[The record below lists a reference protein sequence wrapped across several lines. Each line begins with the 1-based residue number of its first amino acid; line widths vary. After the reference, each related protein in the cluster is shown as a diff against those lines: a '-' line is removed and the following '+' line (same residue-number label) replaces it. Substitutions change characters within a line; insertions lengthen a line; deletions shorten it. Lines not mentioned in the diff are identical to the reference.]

1 MLDDELVKVRRPYFD
16 RLVPLV
22 FGMLLLAGA
31 VGIAYGLMDIAWV
44 GLFLSAAAVALG
56 LATGGRLV
64 RDAVVPFRVDVDS
77 HGLSVRIPK
86 LNRHLLWDEVAAVVL
101 ADAPA
106 TADAPGTADAPATA
120 VRRMLRGPRLLL
132 VPAAGVSLG
141 VPLTEK
147 SPVDGQA
154 AVELFELGEV
164 AYKEDQFT
172 RDLALLAGERFHP
185 LFRPPIPPISGVPLR
200 HFPDQTDR
208 ARLKRWLD
216 RRRALLFVGWYL
228 LVLVPLL
235 SLTIVA
241 TQHNELLG
249 GIVLVVS
256 LVVVGIVT
264 TVVRH
269 FTESCRDLLD
279 DEARIDGTD
288 LVIGA
293 GPESPRIS
301 LVSGIVTVRQP
312 GQLKGFG
319 EAWVLA
325 RSADEEPP
333 VPVLL
338 LADPRTG
345 LLRDRDDLRAVEA
358 VLRDSA
364 DERDRAAGRQL
375 DELASQAP
383 TSVALPARPSEGAQP
398 ARVHATALWQA
409 SKGVG
414 RAVVLLGVV
423 VTVMIAGG
431 WVVEETTVVGPAL
444 IVSAIGMFVV
454 WIVYAVYRVVVL
466 LRALLMLVARVFR

>member
-1 MLDDELVKVRRPYFD
+1 MKVRRPYFD
-16 RLVPLV
+16 RLALLV
-22 FGMLLLAGA
+22 FGILLLTGA
-31 VGIAYGLMDIAWV
+31 VGIAYALMDIAWV
-44 GLFLSAAAVALG
+44 GLFLGAAAVALG

-64 RDAVVPFRVDVDS
+64 RDAVLPFRVDVDS

-86 LNRHLLWDEVAAVVL
+86 LKRHLPWDEVAAVVL
-101 ADAPA
+101 ADAP
-106 TADAPGTADAPATA
+106 GTT
-120 VRRMLRGPRLLL
+120 VQRMLRGPRLLL

-141 VPLTEK
+141 VPLPEK

-164 AYKEDQFT
+164 AYKEDRFA

-185 LFRPPIPPISGVPLR
+185 LFRPPIPPTSGVPLR
-200 HFPDQTDR
+200 PFPDQPDS
-208 ARLKRWLD
+208 ARLERWLD

-228 LVLVPLL
+228 LVLVPSL

-249 GIVLVVS
+249 VIVLVVS
-256 LVVVGIVT
+256 LMVVGIIT

-269 FTESCRDLLD
+269 VTESCRDLLD

-301 LVSGIVTVRQP
+301 LVSGAVTVLQP

-319 EAWVLA
+319 DAWVLA

-333 VPVLL
+333 VPLLL

-345 LLRDRDDLRAVEA
+345 LLRDRDDLRALEA
-358 VLRDSA
+358 VLRGSA
-364 DERDRAAGRQL
+364 EERDRAAGRQL

-383 TSVALPARPSEGAQP
+383 TSVASPVTPSAGALPDRAHG
-398 ARVHATALWQA
+398 TALWQA

-431 WVVEETTVVGPAL
+431 WVVEETNVVGPAL
-444 IVSAIGMFVV
+444 IVTAIGMFCV
-454 WIVYAVYRVVVL
+454 WIFYAVFRVVAL
-466 LRALLMLVARVFR
+466 LRALLTIVARAFR